1 MPGEL
6 PFDNLLAVLFGFAFL
21 PLVLLLS
28 GRLGLYT
35 VIREREAQVYTLFG
49 KVLGTLEEPGIRFPL
64 IHFGLKALLVPLFGE
79 MHRVDTR
86 LRQNYLRDQ
95 MVNSGEGTP
104 MGVGIWYE
112 MQVND
117 PVAYL
122 FANANP
128 EGSLEANVSS
138 ATIST
143 LSNLEMD
150 KMLEDRHQL
159 SQQVRH
165 TVSPL
170 SEKWGY
176 RLGSV
181 YIRKVAFTDR
191 QMVDNITEKVV
202 KRLVQVTS
210 AMKQD
215 GENRVG
221 LIKSCPSRRGRR
233 RPQCHRQTGRGGPGG
248 RAGGAGDGAP
258 HRLRRHGGTG
268 AARGPGAGIPG
279 RRSRGGR
286 ARRPAGLTTVAS
298 LSIPLAAAPILGGAQ
313 PLSRRGKSERRARW
327 RISRTRPPHSAR
339 RAPRSRA
346 RTPGF
351 CAGNRPRACSG
362 SHRKRNSGRRCH

>member
-6 PFDNLLAVLFGFAFL
+6 PFDNLLALLFGFAFL
-21 PLVLLLS
+21 PLVLFLS

-64 IHFGLKALLVPLFGE
+64 LHFGLKALLVPLFGE

-117 PVAYL
+117 SVAYL

-128 EGSLEANVSS
+128 EGSLEATVSS

-221 LIKSCPSRRGRR
+221 LIKSQTAYKVSQKMAEASAA
-233 RPQCHRQTGRGGPGG
+233 RPAVVGDALNAIAKQDPEVLEAVLEVLETERLIASGATVELIPPGAQVLVSL
-248 RAGGAGDGAP
+248 AGS
-258 HRLRRHGGTG
+258 RHGEGH
-268 AARGPGAGIPG
+268 ANPQA
-279 RRSRGGR
+279 
-286 ARRPAGLTTVAS
+286 
-298 LSIPLAAAPILGGAQ
+298 
-313 PLSRRGKSERRARW
+313 
-327 RISRTRPPHSAR
+327 
-339 RAPRSRA
+339 
-346 RTPGF
+346 
-351 CAGNRPRACSG
+351 
-362 SHRKRNSGRRCH
+362 

>member
-1 MPGEL
+1 MTGDYKL
-6 PFDNLLAVLFGFAFL
+6 DSFLALLLGIVFL
-21 PLVLLLS
+21 PLVLGLAR
-28 GRLGLYT
+28 RLGLYAI
-35 VIREREAQVYTLFG
+35 VAEREAQVFTLFG
-49 KVLGTLEEPGIRFPL
+49 KVLGTLDEPGIRFP
-64 IHFGLKALLVPLFGE
+64 IGHFGLKALLVPFFGE
-79 MHRVDTR
+79 LHRVNTR

-117 PVAYL
+117 TVAYL

-138 ATIST
+138 AAIST

-191 QMVDNITEKVV
+191 QIVDNITDNVV
-202 KRLVQVTS
+202 KRLAQVTR

-221 LIKSCPSRRGRR
+221 LIKSQTAYKVSQKMAEASAA
-233 RPQCHRQTGRGGPGG
+233 RPAVVGDALNAIARQDPEVLAAVLEVLETQKLIES
-248 RAGGAGDGAP
+248 GAP
-258 HRLRRHGGTG
+258 VDLVPTEARVLVSLG
-268 AARGPGAGIPG
+268 AAGTHQA
-279 RRSRGGR
+279 
-286 ARRPAGLTTVAS
+286 
-298 LSIPLAAAPILGGAQ
+298 
-313 PLSRRGKSERRARW
+313 ED
-327 RISRTRPPHSAR
+327 
-339 RAPRSRA
+339 
-346 RTPGF
+346 
-351 CAGNRPRACSG
+351 
-362 SHRKRNSGRRCH
+362 